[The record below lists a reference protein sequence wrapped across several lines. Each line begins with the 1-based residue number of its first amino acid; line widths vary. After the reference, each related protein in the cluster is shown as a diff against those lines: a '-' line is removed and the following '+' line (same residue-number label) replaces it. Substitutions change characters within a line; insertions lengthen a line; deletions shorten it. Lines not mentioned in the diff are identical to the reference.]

1 MPLTKVSSGVI
12 AANAVVD
19 SFGTQSI
26 TGDKLGLTAINANN
40 IVNASITGAKIALG
54 TITGDDIATG
64 QITGNLLTVNCVS
77 GNNIVANTVTG
88 DKIGQSA
95 VSANNISTGATI
107 RSSSSAQATSSSI
120 NSNVYTNVHSN
131 ITLPDKSMIVAH
143 FELTTSGGG
152 TPSEATYGMYL
163 STTSVG
169 SGKVAYQ
176 DGVSV
181 YPQNGIGSV
190 GGSLTYFNISG
201 SSQSIWLAVYPY
213 ASANYNTPNANV
225 TYRIVSFA

>member
-1 MPLTKVSSGVI
+1 MPIQFITPSIISSV
-12 AANAVVD
+12 AN
-19 SFGTQSI
+19 TQV
-26 TGDKLGLTAINANN
+26 T
-40 IVNASITGAKIALG
+40 G
-54 TITGDDIATG
+54 TIISSQLA
-64 QITGNLLTVNCVS
+64 
-77 GNNIVANTVTG
+77 ANTVTG

-107 RSSSSAQATSSSI
+107 RSSSSATAYANSI
-120 NSNVYTNVHSN
+120 GSNVYTNVHSN
-131 ITLPDKSMIVAH
+131 LTLPDKSMIVAH
-143 FELTTSGGG
+143 FELSTSGGSA
-152 TPSEATYGMYL
+152 PSEATYGMYL
-163 STTSVG
+163 STSSTS

-181 YPQNGIGSV
+181 YPQSGIGSV

-201 SSQSIWLAVYPY
+201 SSQSIWLGVYPY